1 MACRRN
7 TLKWATRCC
16 CSSFAFPHHL
26 LLFSP
31 SWPSYSMPISS
42 FARGPRALDSR
53 YKYIAERCGIRSST
67 QREREIFPPLIFNA
81 QTCCIYQVQSGPI
94 LEYAARIAP
103 FFIFSMLSRST
114 FMSVFPPTC
123 IKGTSK

>member
-16 CSSFAFPHHL
+16 CSSFSPPTPLLPLFPTISHAHL
-26 LLFSP
+26 FFCP
-31 SWPSYSMPISS
+31 G
-42 FARGPRALDSR
+42 AALDSR
-53 YKYIAERCGIRSST
+53 YKYIAERCGIRSGT
-67 QREREIFPPLIFNA
+67 QRERDVSAIDIQRANLLHLSG
-81 QTCCIYQVQSGPI
+81 SGPI

-103 FFIFSMLSRST
+103 FFIFSMFSRST

-123 IKGTSK
+123 IKGTSKWAMSLI